1 MPNNQPTRDVASA
14 LAGRVVLDRYR
25 VVRPLARG
33 GMGVVYL
40 GRVEGSSGFAKPV
53 VIKCVLALG
62 DEGENA
68 RMFAREARI
77 VSNLQHPGI
86 VAVIDF
92 GIVDGTPVMVLEYVH
107 GYHFGQWT
115 RFATETRGALP
126 VSYAMHV
133 VLEVLDALAYAHSVA
148 RPDGTALGIVHRDIS
163 PGNVLID
170 VNGRVKLS
178 DFGIARTAD
187 DEFKTQEGLF
197 RGTLAFSAPEALH
210 GAQPDPRMDQ
220 YSAAVLLYYA
230 LAGKNPFKG
239 AETPETITRVLT
251 HDPPRISTLRHDVPS
266 EIDFA
271 LMRALAKDPGA
282 RFPSVADFADALRSG
297 YTRSERAIAEAF
309 SQQIQEDFAGDEL
322 AIRLQ
327 VEPLSVRDASWR
339 EAQQTPA
346 VVRLSSS
353 PPGIARPTEGSP
365 AQEQPTQALSVTRA
379 LPVIIERPSSPRER
393 PSSLRLIIPLA
404 VALIVAVGLVIAL
417 RPPPPTASRVV
428 VIEKHEEPAAPLA
441 VPGATTEPATAGPSS
456 APATPVEAVAA
467 KRVPERSAPALAT
480 TSRGSSLASA
490 FQRQEAAIQA
500 CYRQH
505 AEGVEQPALS
515 VRFQIDET
523 GAVRSA
529 TVSPSAVGGAP
540 LGQCITAIA
549 RKTAFGAQPEP
560 ISFSI
565 PIAARKVQR

>member
-1 MPNNQPTRDVASA
+1 
-14 LAGRVVLDRYR
+14 

-40 GRVEGSSGFAKPV
+40 GRVEGSAGFAKPV
-53 VIKCVLALG
+53 VVKCVLSLG

-68 RMFAREARI
+68 RLFAREARI

-107 GYHFGQWT
+107 GYHFGQWAK
-115 RFATETRGALP
+115 FAIEKRGLLP
-126 VSYAMHV
+126 VSYALHV
-133 VLEVLDALAYAHSVA
+133 VLEVLDALAYAHSVE
-148 RPDGTALGIVHRDIS
+148 RPDGTSLGIVHRDIS

-210 GAQPDPRMDQ
+210 GAPADPKMDQ

-239 AETPETITRVLT
+239 AEPPETITRVLT
-251 HDPPRISTLRHDVPS
+251 FDPPRITSVRSDVPDD
-266 EIDFA
+266 IAHA
-271 LMRALAKDPGA
+271 LTRALSKDPDS
-282 RFPSVADFADALRSG
+282 RFQSVSEFADALRSG
-297 YTRSERAIAEAF
+297 YTRSERATAEAF
-309 SQQIQEDFAGDEL
+309 TEQIHADFSGEEL
-322 AIRLQ
+322 AERLN

-339 EAQQTPA
+339 EAQQTPTG
-346 VVRLSSS
+346 VSLSST
-353 PPGIARPTEGSP
+353 PPEIVRANPQAP
-365 AQEQPTQALSVTRA
+365 AEPATQVLSITRKLPILGERNSSFKVA
-379 LPVIIERPSSPRER
+379 LP
-393 PSSLRLIIPLA
+393 LGLA
-404 VALIVAVGLVIAL
+404 LALIAAVVGLVVVL
-417 RPPPPTASRVV
+417 RAPPPAASRVV
-428 VIEKHEEPAAPLA
+428 VIEKHAEAPPPAAAPSSTTEAAGADLA
-441 VPGATTEPATAGPSS
+441 VAPTAST
-456 APATPVEAVAA
+456 AAVPVA
-467 KRVPERSAPALAT
+467 KRAPVSPPAPTA
-480 TSRGSSLASA
+480 TSRGGSLAAA
-490 FQRQEAAIQA
+490 FQRQEAAIQS

-515 VRFQIDET
+515 VRFQIDEA
-523 GAVRSA
+523 GAVRTA
-529 TVSPSAVGGAP
+529 TVSPSSIAAAP
-540 LGQCITAIA
+540 LGQCIVGIA
-549 RKTAFGAQPEP
+549 RKTSFGPQSEP
-560 ISFSI
+560 ISFAI

>member
-1 MPNNQPTRDVASA
+1 
-14 LAGRVVLDRYR
+14 
-25 VVRPLARG
+25 
-33 GMGVVYL
+33 
-40 GRVEGSSGFAKPV
+40 
-53 VIKCVLALG
+53 
-62 DEGENA
+62 
-68 RMFAREARI
+68 

-92 GIVDGTPVMVLEYVH
+92 GLVDGTPVMVLEYVH

-115 RFATETRGALP
+115 RFATETRGPLP
-126 VSYAMHV
+126 VSYALHV

-210 GAQPDPRMDQ
+210 GAPPDPKMDQ

-251 HDPPRISTLRHDVPS
+251 YDPPRISTVRSDVPAD
-266 EIDFA
+266 IDFA
-271 LMRALAKDPGA
+271 LMRALAKDPAG
-282 RFPSVADFADALRSG
+282 RFPSVGDFSDALRSG
-297 YTRSERAIAEAF
+297 YTRSERATAEAF
-309 SQQIQEDFAGDEL
+309 HQQIQHDFEGDEL
-322 AIRLQ
+322 ATRLQ
-327 VEPLSVRDASWR
+327 VEPLSVRDSSWR
-339 EAQQTPA
+339 EAQQSPA
-346 VVRLSSS
+346 GIRLSSS
-353 PPGIARPTEGSP
+353 PPGIARPAP
-365 AQEQPTQALSVTRA
+365 AAAPEQEQPTQVLSVTRA
-379 LPVIIERPSSPRER
+379 LPVIGERSSSSSS
-393 PSSLRLIIPLA
+393 SSLKVLVPLG
-404 VALIVAVGLVIAL
+404 VALIVAVGLVVAF
-417 RPPPPTASRVV
+417 RQAPPTASRVV
-428 VIEKHEEPAAPLA
+428 VIEKQEGHSAPVAVPSPAAEQ
-441 VPGATTEPATAGPSS
+441 VTTAPSS
-456 APATPVEAVAA
+456 APPRPAPEAVTA
-467 KRVPERSAPALAT
+467 KRATERQAAATT

-490 FQRQEAAIQA
+490 FQRQEGAIQA

-505 AEGVEQPALS
+505 AEGVEQPALA
-515 VRFQIDET
+515 VRFQIDAT

-529 TVSPSAVGGAP
+529 SVSPSAVGGGP
-540 LGQCITAIA
+540 LGQCIAAIA